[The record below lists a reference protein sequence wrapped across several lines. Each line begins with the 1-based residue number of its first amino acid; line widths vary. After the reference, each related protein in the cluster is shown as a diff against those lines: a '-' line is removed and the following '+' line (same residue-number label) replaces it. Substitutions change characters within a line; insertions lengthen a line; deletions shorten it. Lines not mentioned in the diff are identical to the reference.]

1 MGELNKHTSDFS
13 TSKKKGLGFQCACWN
28 QWFLQDLFA
37 GGVES
42 WREWKSGM
50 STSLIPT
57 PHVTKIPLRAPG
69 MWTELL
75 ETSVESSALA
85 CCTWRSGFRAAK
97 KSGGDL
103 WIETKLKVT
112 HDGIGV
118 SWWIQYQKSCRNLDL
133 LPGEPLSNESFQEI
147 IFNFQTYQWITK
159 SIHPNNGGLFLSQP
173 TFLSK
178 FVPPWPSRCWSSTKR
193 ASTPWFGKKTSSSQ
207 VVHPLSRKEIC
218 PA

>member
-1 MGELNKHTSDFS
+1 MNWTNTPAIFQLQ
-13 TSKKKGLGFQCACWN
+13 KKGLGFQCACWN

-118 SWWIQYQKSCRNLDL
+118 FGGSNIKKVAATWICCGRTLIERI
-133 LPGEPLSNESFQEI
+133 LPGDHLQVSNIPMGHQVDPSS
-147 IFNFQTYQWITK
+147 T
-159 SIHPNNGGLFLSQP
+159 QP

-193 ASTPWFGKKTSSSQ
+193 ASTPWFGKKHQVLKLSTKNLSSIMIEKG
-207 VVHPLSRKEIC
+207 LKKE
-218 PA
+218 